1 MNQPF
6 PHATREPLVQIGAF
20 PAEHQARIDQAY
32 RPVTLDQALAD
43 ESLRTSVRGLLMRGN
58 AKADPALIARLPALK
73 IISNFGVGYDGVPLA
88 AAREQGIVVT
98 NTPGVLDAAVCE
110 LAVGLLLGLLR
121 EIPQSDR
128 FVREGQWTGGAYA
141 LTTSLE
147 GLRVGIVGLGRIGK
161 GIARRLEPFGARIAY
176 GGGRLQQ
183 DLPWRH
189 VGGVIELA
197 AESDVLILSCPGGE
211 ATRGLIDARVLA
223 ALDDGW
229 LVNVSR
235 GTVVE
240 EPALIQA
247 LTNGRL
253 RGAALDVFDKEPL
266 GESPLRRL
274 PKVLLSPHAGSATH
288 QTRDRMLAL
297 ALENLREVLA
307 GRPAV
312 TAVPL

>member
-1 MNQPF
+1 MTQA
-6 PHATREPLVQIGAF
+6 ATTASREPLIQIGNF
-20 PAEHQARIDQAY
+20 PPEHQARIDAAY
-32 RPVTLDQALAD
+32 RPVTLEQALAD
-43 ESLRTSVRGLLMRGN
+43 ESLRTTVRGLLMRGN
-58 AKADPALIARLPALK
+58 SKADPAVIAQLPALK

-88 AAREQGIVVT
+88 AAREHGVVVT

-128 FVREGQWTGGAYA
+128 YVRDGSWTRGAYA
-141 LTTSLE
+141 LTNTLE

-161 GIARRLEPFGARIAY
+161 GIARRLEPFGVKIAY
-176 GGGRLQQ
+176 GGGRLQS
-183 DLPWRH
+183 DVPWRH

-197 AESDVLILSCPGGE
+197 TESDVLILSCPGGE
-211 ATRGLIDARVLA
+211 ATRGLINAPVLA

-229 LVNVSR
+229 LVNVAR
-235 GTVVE
+235 GSVVD
-240 EPALIQA
+240 EPALIHA
-247 LTNGRL
+247 LMHGRL

-266 GESPLRRL
+266 GDSPLRDL
-274 PKVLLSPHAGSATH
+274 PHVLLSPHAGSATQ